1 MDTVVLLTY
10 AIAFFS
16 LFTVNVYL
24 LLYLR
29 HRNEYRSRPEPVK
42 GWTPL
47 VTVIMPAY
55 NEERY
60 IGASLES
67 LLKLDYPKDRLEILV
82 IDDGSTDGTASAAKS
97 FEGRGSPVR
106 VIRKK
111 NGGKG
116 AALNF
121 GIKRAKGELIATMDA
136 DSFVTPKTIREMIPY
151 FADPEVMAVTP
162 AVKIRPS
169 GSWLKELQRIEYLMI
184 LFSRKLLSFIESVPV
199 TPGPFSMFRAQVFG
213 IVGGFHEDN
222 LVEDQEIA
230 LRIQSHNLKI
240 RSSLTADVYT
250 EPPESMKDLLK
261 QRVRWQR
268 GGFRNY
274 WEYRRM
280 MKPEFGDF
288 GMYSIPMQFAT
299 ITAFFALLGLMLY
312 SIFSTPYYVQYM
324 LLDSF
329 GMSINMLT
337 FVAIF
342 LFLVNTAFL
351 YVAIKSFEDEKVKLR
366 YLFSF
371 FLFYWYL
378 MLGYNVIFMYKE
390 LRGEGFSW

>member
-1 MDTVVLLTY
+1 MDTVALLTY
-10 AIAFFS
+10 GIAFFS

-29 HRNEYRSRPEPVK
+29 HRNEYRERPRADPS
-42 GWTPL
+42 WTPL
-47 VTVIMPAY
+47 VSVVMPAY
-55 NEERY
+55 NEGKY
-60 IGASLES
+60 ISRSLES
-67 LLKLDYPKDRLEILV
+67 LLAMDYPMDRLEILV
-82 IDDGSTDGTASAAKS
+82 VDDGSADDTLAEAKR
-97 FEGRGSPVR
+97 FEREGGPVR
-106 VIRKK
+106 ALTKK

-121 GIKRAKGELIATMDA
+121 GISEAKGELIATMDA
-136 DSFVTPKTIREMIPY
+136 DSCVTKSTLREMIPY

-199 TPGPFSMFRAQVFG
+199 TPGPFSMFRASVFEK
-213 IVGGFHEDN
+213 VGMFHENN